1 MPDYEELVS
10 FVVRNIVANPD
21 EVTVTSRR
29 SSGGGVVNVSIR
41 VAGEDM
47 GRLIGKRGVTINAIR
62 LIAKAAA
69 VKPGEKVDVDIL
81 ED

>member
-1 MPDYEELVS
+1 MPDYEELVGY
-10 FVVRNIVANPD
+10 VVKNIVSNPD

-29 SSGGGVVNVSIR
+29 SSGGVVSVSIR
-41 VAGEDM
+41 VAQDDM

-62 LIAKAAA
+62 LVAKAAA
-69 VKPGEKVDVDIL
+69 VKPGEKVDVEIL

>member
-1 MPDYEELVS
+1 MPDYEELVG
-10 FVVRNIVANPD
+10 FVVRSIVADPD
-21 EVTVTSRR
+21 EVEVTSQRN
-29 SSGGGVVNVSIR
+29 SGGAVKVMIKVSR
-41 VAGEDM
+41 DDM

>member
-1 MPDYEELVS
+1 MPDYEELVG
-10 FVVRNIVANPD
+10 FVVRSIVADPD
-21 EVTVTSRR
+21 EVEVTSQRN
-29 SSGGGVVNVSIR
+29 SEGAVKVMIKVSR
-41 VAGEDM
+41 DDM

>member
-1 MPDYEELVS
+1 MPDYEELVG
-10 FVVRNIVANPD
+10 FVVRNIVADPD
-21 EVTVTSRR
+21 EVNVTSRS
-29 SSGGGVVNVSIR
+29 SSGGVVSVSIS
-41 VAGEDM
+41 VAPEDM
-47 GRLIGKRGVTINAIR
+47 GRLIGKRGATINAIR

>member
-1 MPDYEELVS
+1 MIKVS
-10 FVVRNIVANPD
+10 RD
-21 EVTVTSRR
+21 
-29 SSGGGVVNVSIR
+29 
-41 VAGEDM
+41 DM

>member
-1 MPDYEELVS
+1 MPDYEELVGY
-10 FVVRNIVANPD
+10 VVKNIVSNPD

-29 SSGGGVVNVSIR
+29 SSGGVVSVSIR
-41 VAGEDM
+41 VARDDM

-69 VKPGEKVDVDIL
+69 VKPGEKVDVEIL

>member
-1 MPDYEELVS
+1 MPDYEELVG

-21 EVTVTSRR
+21 EVVVTSRR
-29 SSGGGVVNVSIR
+29 SSGGVVNVSIK

>member
-1 MPDYEELVS
+1 MPDYEELVGY
-10 FVVRNIVANPD
+10 VVKNIVSNPD

-29 SSGGGVVNVSIR
+29 SDGGVVSVSIR
-41 VAGEDM
+41 VAQDDM

-69 VKPGEKVDVDIL
+69 VKPGEKVDVEIL

>member
-1 MPDYEELVS
+1 MPDYEELVGY
-10 FVVRNIVANPD
+10 VVKNIVSNPD

-29 SSGGGVVNVSIR
+29 SSGGVVSVSIR
-41 VAGEDM
+41 VAQDDM

-62 LIAKAAA
+62 LVARAAA
-69 VKPGEKVDVDIL
+69 VKPGEKVDVEIL

>member
-1 MPDYEELVS
+1 MPDYEELVG
-10 FVVRNIVANPD
+10 FVVRNIVADPD

-29 SSGGGVVNVSIR
+29 SSGGVVNVSIK

-69 VKPGEKVDVDIL
+69 VKPGEKVDVDIQ

>member
-1 MPDYEELVS
+1 MPDYEELVG
-10 FVVRNIVANPD
+10 FVVRSIVADPD
-21 EVTVTSRR
+21 EVEVTSQRN
-29 SSGGGVVNVSIR
+29 SGGVVKVLIKVSR
-41 VAGEDM
+41 DDM

-62 LIAKAAA
+62 LVAKAAA